1 MKIMEIE
8 ELEKEVLKFCIIRHP
23 EEIKETITEIIGLE
37 IQKNIL
43 QNIIIAAKNFSKL
56 EKAGLNSNL
65 SALLYGLPGVG
76 KTLLTRAI
84 CQNKNTILIEIQPS
98 TIFESHF
105 GETLKN
111 ISSLFT
117 HIGKYANL
125 MFKEGKPTV
134 LFIDEFDS
142 LARERA
148 DPTEIGEMKRAVN
161 ELLRGIDSLMYGI
174 YPLVIIAAT
183 NHEST
188 LDSAAW
194 RRFLYHIYF
203 PLPDSKE
210 RLEILMYFLK
220 KLEKIEPNITMDLDF
235 NLLTE
240 KLEGFSPSD
249 IERFVRS
256 IYIEYL
262 SSPTNERFLID
273 NEKADLTLSYIGGTQ
288 KHMELNNLSE
298 QRAKETDNQK
308 TKTLSISDLLNE
320 EIEKTKKERK

>member
-1 MKIMEIE
+1 MERE
-8 ELEKEVLKFCIIRHP
+8 DLEKEISKYCIIRSP
-23 EEIKETITEIIGLE
+23 DEIKENISEIIGLE
-37 IQKNIL
+37 IQKKTI
-43 QNIIIAAKNFSKL
+43 QNIIDAAKNFTKL

-76 KTLLTRAI
+76 KTFLTRAI
-84 CQNKNTILIEIQPS
+84 CQNKKAILIEVQPS

-111 ISSLFT
+111 ITSFFT

-125 MFKEGKPTV
+125 RFKEGKPTV

-174 YPLVIIAAT
+174 HPLVIIAAT

-188 LDSAAW
+188 LDSAVW
-194 RRFLYHIYF
+194 RRFLYHIHF
-203 PLPDSKE
+203 PLPNLEVRK
-210 RLEILMYFLK
+210 EILNYFLN
-220 KLEKIEPNITMDLDF
+220 KLESVEPNFTLDLNINHIT
-235 NLLTE
+235 E
-240 KLEGFSPSD
+240 QLEGFSPSD
-249 IERFVRS
+249 IERLVRS

-262 SSPTNERFLID
+262 SSPTRDKFIID
-273 NEKADLTLSYIGGTQ
+273 NEKAISAISYIGGTQ
-288 KHMELNNLSE
+288 KHMELSNIDKQSE
-298 QRAKETDNQK
+298 KVVQNQK
-308 TKTLSISDLLNE
+308 TKSLSISDLLKQE
-320 EIEKTKKERK
+320 VEKTKKGKG

>member
-1 MKIMEIE
+1 MERE
-8 ELEKEVLKFCIIRHP
+8 DLEKEISKYCIIRSP
-23 EEIKETITEIIGLE
+23 DEIKENISEIIGLE
-37 IQKNIL
+37 IQKKTI
-43 QNIIIAAKNFSKL
+43 QNIIDAAKNFTKL

-76 KTLLTRAI
+76 KTFLTRAI
-84 CQNKNTILIEIQPS
+84 CQNKKAILIEVQPS

-111 ISSLFT
+111 ITSFFT

-125 MFKEGKPTV
+125 RFKEGKPTV

-174 YPLVIIAAT
+174 HPLVIIAAT

-188 LDSAAW
+188 LDSAVW
-194 RRFLYHIYF
+194 RRFLYHIHF
-203 PLPDSKE
+203 PLPNLEVRK
-210 RLEILMYFLK
+210 EILNYFLN
-220 KLEKIEPNITMDLDF
+220 KLESIEPNFTLDLNINHIT
-235 NLLTE
+235 E
-240 KLEGFSPSD
+240 QLEGFSPSD
-249 IERFVRS
+249 IERLVRS

-262 SSPTNERFLID
+262 SSPTRDKFIID
-273 NEKADLTLSYIGGTQ
+273 NEKAISAISYIGGTQ
-288 KHMELNNLSE
+288 KHMKLSNIDKQSE
-298 QRAKETDNQK
+298 KVVQNQK
-308 TKTLSISDLLNE
+308 TKSLSISDLLKQE
-320 EIEKTKKERK
+320 VEKTKKGKG

>member
-1 MKIMEIE
+1 MKIED
-8 ELEKEVLKFCIIRHP
+8 LEKEILKYCIIRSP
-23 EEIKETITEIIGLE
+23 DEIKENISEIIGLE
-37 IQKNIL
+37 IQKKIL
-43 QNIIIAAKNFSKL
+43 QNIIVAAKNFSKL

-65 SALLYGLPGVG
+65 SALLYGFPGVG

-84 CQNKNTILIEIQPS
+84 CRKKNTILIEIQPS

-111 ISSLFT
+111 INSLFT
-117 HIGKYANL
+117 HIGEYANL
-125 MFKEGKPTV
+125 RFKEGKPTV

-174 YPLVIIAAT
+174 HPLVIIAAT

-194 RRFLYHIYF
+194 RRFLYHIHF
-203 PLPDSKE
+203 PLPDFKE
-210 RLEILMYFLK
+210 RFDILKYFSK
-220 KLEKIEPNITMDLDF
+220 KLENIEPNIVLDLDF
-235 NLLTE
+235 NVIT
-240 KLEGFSPSD
+240 KQLEGFSPSD
-249 IERFVRS
+249 IERLVRS

-262 SSPTNERFLID
+262 SSPTRGKFIID
-273 NEKADLTLSYIGGTQ
+273 NEKAVSTILYIGGTQ
-288 KHMELNNLSE
+288 KHMELSNLDKQSE
-298 QRAKETDNQK
+298 KVIQDQETK
-308 TKTLSISDLLNE
+308 SLSISDLLKQ
-320 EIEKTKKERK
+320 EIEKTKKGKR